1 MDKNR
6 GGSPSVASLS
16 QDTDLES
23 DFAQPMIPLQPAIPV
38 SEIGRETLPM
48 KKIQGS
54 RQIRDIKCLD
64 PTFDSGLSSMASA
77 SLTEA
82 ENVDSM
88 PKTDLRTSVS
98 RLTSGMCKVSI
109 GDEGIGSITESF
121 NDNLK
126 SDRFVKENEAST
138 KVGLNESSD
147 KLVLETVQKLAV
159 QDNKDDGYHSFRT
172 QSSGSQP
179 SANINEY
186 DAEAEFEEILSETD
200 DDEDTLIHT
209 AIVNRDE
216 WIVVGMI
223 NLLPMNSRCL
233 NIVNKLFQ
241 TVLHLAVLTEQRK
254 IVQKLVS
261 KGCDLTVRDQQGNTA
276 LHIACRKGSEKLVK
290 DMVSSLADN
299 PTKRKELFS
308 IRNCEGL
315 TCLHLAAQ
323 GKHYEIMGYLF
334 ARGADVNIGDA
345 KSGRT
350 ILHYAVERKDVET
363 VVVLLTHPSIDIDC
377 ETYKGETPL
386 LLAYW
391 RNYQD
396 IVKRLKANGAYFS
409 YDLVENDDE
418 GDDS

>member
-1 MDKNR
+1 M
-6 GGSPSVASLS
+6 S
-16 QDTDLES
+16 QDNDLDFDFAKPMVPLEPALQAGEIGSANLPVKKSEESRLIKDNKSLES
-23 DFAQPMIPLQPAIPV
+23 MY
-38 SEIGRETLPM
+38 
-48 KKIQGS
+48 
-54 RQIRDIKCLD
+54 
-64 PTFDSGLSSMASA
+64 DSGLSSIALT
-77 SLTEA
+77 SLTDAEA
-82 ENVDSM
+82 VDSM
-88 PKTDLRTSVS
+88 PKTDVDTSVS
-98 RLTSGMCKVSI
+98 KLTLKIGKCFI

-121 NDNLK
+121 DNLK
-126 SDRFVKENEAST
+126 SDSFVKENEASIR
-138 KVGLNESSD
+138 VGLNEKSE
-147 KLVLETVQKLAV
+147 KFACETAQKLGTAL
-159 QDNKDDGYHSFRT
+159 DGKDDGYHSYRNPN
-172 QSSGSQP
+172 SSSQP
-179 SANINEY
+179 SGNIN
-186 DAEAEFEEILSETD
+186 DSGEAEIDFEEILSETD
-200 DDEDTLIHT
+200 DDGDTLIHT
-209 AIVNRDE
+209 AIVNR
-216 WIVVGMI
+216 
-223 NLLPMNSRCL
+223 NQLLVNAMLDLLSVNSRCL
-233 NIVNKLFQ
+233 NIMNKLFQ

-261 KGCDLTVRDQQGNTA
+261 KGCDLFVRDQQGNTA

-290 DMVSSLADN
+290 DIVGSLVDN

-334 ARGADVNIGDA
+334 ARGADVNVGDA

-350 ILHYAVERKDVET
+350 VLHYAVERKDVET
-363 VVVLLTHPSIDIDC
+363 VVVLLTHPSIDVDC

-418 GDDS
+418 GDDY